1 MRILLIVDSYPP
13 DTLNAAGRMMRELAD
28 CLTEQGHEI
37 LLATPSPSIA
47 TKFELIQEGKLSVL
61 RARSRVAK
69 GQSHMA
75 RGLAEIGFPVK
86 LWSALSQTGW
96 MRKPVDGVVW
106 YSPSIFFGPL
116 VAWIKW
122 RHRAQTYLILRD
134 IFPNWALETG
144 TIKPG
149 VIATALRLVAELQYL
164 VADTIGIQA
173 EKDAGYLNHLPHE
186 KIQVLPN
193 WVSPSREAISP
204 PDWMEEDWFIK
215 NEIIVLGGALGP
227 AQDPDAILRLATR
240 LKTRPTGIVLI
251 VGDGDRS
258 AFYEKSLR
266 LGLENIVIKPGL
278 SGPEFDLLLTKAKL
292 GLISLHPNL
301 RTQNVPGRFLS
312 HLNAGLP
319 TVASLNKNSQL
330 FELFL
335 QAQCGIA
342 VESGDDDSFYEAV
355 IRVLDRPEERESL
368 AASAKLL
375 AKRFQPIEAARSI
388 MSHLGPKA
396 Q

>member
-1 MRILLIVDSYPP
+1 MRLLLIVDSYPP

-28 CLTEQGHEI
+28 CLIEQGHEI
-37 LLATPSPSIA
+37 LLVAPSPSIA
-47 TKFELIQEGKLSVL
+47 AKFELVREGELSVL
-61 RARSRVAK
+61 RARSRPAK
-69 GQSHMA
+69 GQSHLA

-86 LWSALSQTGW
+86 LWSALSQTDW
-96 MRKPVDGVVW
+96 MRNSVDGVVW

-122 RHRAQTYLILRD
+122 RYRAHAYLILRD

-144 TIKPG
+144 TIKRG
-149 VIATALRLVAELQYL
+149 VVALALRAIAELQYL

-173 EKDAGYLNHLPHE
+173 EKDGDYLSHLPPE

-193 WVSPSREAISP
+193 WVSKSREAISP
-204 PDWMEEDWFIK
+204 PDWMQERWFTD
-215 NEIIVLGGALGP
+215 NEIIVMGGALGP
-227 AQDPDAILRLATR
+227 AQDPDVILRLASR
-240 LKTRPTGIVLI
+240 LKARPTAIILI

-258 AFYEKSLR
+258 AFFEESRR

-278 SGPEFDLLLTKAKL
+278 DGPDFDLLLAKAKL
-292 GLISLHPNL
+292 GLISLHPDL

-330 FELFL
+330 FELF
-335 QAQCGIA
+335 QQSQCGIA
-342 VESGDDDSFYEAV
+342 IASGDDDGFYEAA
-355 IRVLDRPEERESL
+355 IRVLDHPKEREFL
-368 AASAKLL
+368 AANAKLL
-375 AKRFQPIEAARSI
+375 AKRFQPAEAARSI
-388 MSHLGPKA
+388 LNRLGP
-396 Q
+396 